1 MILTKYKMKFFPI
14 SKSEEI
20 FLLGTKLNTKFINL
34 LERRNILKSFSF
46 LKKIIAP
53 SFSKKKKNNILL
65 IYNSHLFNPHG
76 PHSIIE

>member
-1 MILTKYKMKFFPI
+1 MKFFPI
-14 SKSEEI
+14 TKSEEI

-65 IYNSHLFNPHG
+65 ISNSHLFNPHG